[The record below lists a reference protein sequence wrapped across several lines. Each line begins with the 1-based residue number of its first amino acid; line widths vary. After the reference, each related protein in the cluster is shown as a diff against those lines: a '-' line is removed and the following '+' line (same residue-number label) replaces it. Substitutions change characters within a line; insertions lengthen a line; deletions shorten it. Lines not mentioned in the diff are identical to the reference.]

1 MNKYE
6 LKFMLEQMV
15 SSVEKLTD
23 TTAKLS
29 LHIENLNTE
38 IENRANTIEQ
48 WRAKIVEKNDEILR
62 LRKVIT
68 ESSPCA
74 EEIN

>member
-38 IENRANTIEQ
+38 IETRQTTIEQ
-48 WRAKIVEKNDEILR
+48 WRNKMVEKNDEIIR

-68 ESSPCA
+68 ERSPCA
-74 EEIN
+74 EEMN